1 RWAEQQGFR
10 VLTARNSE
18 ELQQQLPLFMNREGE
33 QPVLLEVF
41 TSMEE
46 NRKVIQSYYEQLKHH
61 NK

>member
-1 RWAEQQGFR
+1 R